1 MREPKSAQAAL
12 SGARCS
18 GGGADLCQDKLPELA
33 LARSRPRVNPAIPLA
48 SAISPPMRK
57 HLPNDF
63 SPENQVPTSPE
74 RCALSSGECTRL
86 ACCDWRLAD
95 RFPVRGLRNEEHFG
109 GAPKWAR
116 EARAL
121 PGVSNAQ
128 RFAFRLLKVLF
139 VRSWSSTTIIG
150 HWPLFGIPATIAR
163 RVPSFVLQPKLQP
176 RGNENR
182 LAHPVAR

>member
-1 MREPKSAQAAL
+1 MREPKSAQAAI

-121 PGVSNAQ
+121 PGVFQRATLRVSVAQ
-128 RFAFRLLKVLF
+128 SSFR
-139 VRSWSSTTIIG
+139 
-150 HWPLFGIPATIAR
+150 
-163 RVPSFVLQPKLQP
+163 
-176 RGNENR
+176 
-182 LAHPVAR
+182 